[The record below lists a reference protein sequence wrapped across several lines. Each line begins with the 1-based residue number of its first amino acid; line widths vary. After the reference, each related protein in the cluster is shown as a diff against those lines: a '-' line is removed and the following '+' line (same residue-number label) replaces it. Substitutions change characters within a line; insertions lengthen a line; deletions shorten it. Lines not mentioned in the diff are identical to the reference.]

1 MNSQSSASIETA
13 KSQLR
18 DRIVNTYQRAQRIIT
33 VTAASPTANTHA
45 SMAAYD
51 KAWDTL
57 RSNVLRAS
65 KLFSDTD
72 ELLSWLLN
80 ELGDDVISTQ
90 DRISLALTVRT
101 MTEETKRKRCA

>member
-13 KSQLR
+13 KSRLH
-18 DRIVNTYQRAQRIIT
+18 DRIVSTYQRAQHLIT
-33 VTAASPTANTHA
+33 LTAASPTANTHA

-65 KLFSDTD
+65 ILFSGTD
-72 ELLSWLLN
+72 ELLSWLLSD
-80 ELGDDVISTQ
+80 LGDNVLSAQ

-101 MTEETKRKRCA
+101 MMEETKRRRCA